1 MFTVHIGSRVYR
13 HFNKHRQK
21 CTEKAFVLKGALNK
35 SLRLFDK
42 KNNSLLI
49 NLLKINMSEQ
59 QFVEATMFPNISIYN
74 LLKCPIHPFSF
85 HRVAGGGAVSQLS
98 Y

>member
-1 MFTVHIGSRVYR
+1 
-13 HFNKHRQK
+13 
-21 CTEKAFVLKGALNK
+21 
-35 SLRLFDK
+35 
-42 KNNSLLI
+42 
-49 NLLKINMSEQ
+49 MSEQ

-74 LLKCPIHPFSF
+74 LLKCPIHPLSF